1 MRMPA
6 QVGVADGAIVVTSA
20 AIGERWK
27 GVR

>member
-1 MRMPA
+1 MPA